1 MKLSKI
7 LKLSLNM
14 LVHSKLRSWLT
25 ILGIFIG
32 VAAVVAIISLG
43 QGLQQ
48 SVNSQIQGLGQDIIT
63 ISSGSSRAV
72 FGGGEGFGRSS
83 ATTNIKQLSTNDIQ
97 ALKLVPNIKYINGI
111 INGRTEIKYLSETT
125 SSTVQGYDPSVFKE
139 FVTTALASG
148 RYLEQGDARAIVIG
162 DNIANSVYKSR
173 LGVGYTLEIN
183 KVPFRVVGILSPSSG
198 FGGSDNSIYM
208 STKDAR
214 DVLNGIITL
223 KQNEYSSLVIKVANQ
238 NLVQETSDKITTV
251 MQNSHHTASGK
262 EDFSVNSA
270 LALQQRLSTVTG
282 GITLFL
288 GIIAAVSLLVG
299 GIGVANTMFTS
310 VLEKTRD
317 IGVMKAIG
325 AKNSDILLIFLFNS
339 GLLGLVGGILGLIVG
354 VAISS
359 ALPYL
364 GAGVGFGPGSRGG
377 IQTSISASLLIF
389 TLAFSLIIGMIS
401 GLIPAWKASKLKPVE
416 ALRYE

>member
-1 MKLSKI
+1 
-7 LKLSLNM
+7 M

-63 ISSGSSRAV
+63 ISFGSSRAV
-72 FGGGEGFGRSS
+72 FGGGEGGGGRAS
-83 ATTNIKQLSTNDIQ
+83 ATTNAKQLSTNDIQ

-111 INGRTEIKYLSETT
+111 VSGRTEIKYLSETT
-125 SSTVQGYDPSVFKE
+125 SSSIQGYDPSVFKE

-148 RYLEQGDARAIVIG
+148 RYLGQGDTKVVVIG
-162 DNIANSVYKSR
+162 DSVANSVYKSK

-183 KVPFRVVGILSPSSG
+183 KVPFRIVGILSPSSG
-198 FGGSDNSIYM
+198 FGGSDNAIFM
-208 STKDAR
+208 LAKDVR
-214 DVLNGIITL
+214 DVLSETLTL
-223 KQNEYSSLVIKVANQ
+223 KQNEFSSIAVKVADQ
-238 NLVQETSDKITTV
+238 SLVQETSDKITAV
-251 MQNSHHTASGK
+251 LRNSHHTSSGK

-282 GITLFL
+282 GVTLFL

-339 GLLGLVGGILGLIVG
+339 GMLGLVGGVLGLAAG